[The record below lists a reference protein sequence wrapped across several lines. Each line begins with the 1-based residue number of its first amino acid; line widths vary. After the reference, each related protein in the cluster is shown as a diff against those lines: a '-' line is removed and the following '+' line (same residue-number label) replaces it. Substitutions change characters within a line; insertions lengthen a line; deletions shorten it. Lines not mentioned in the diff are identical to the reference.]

1 MKEVLINIA
10 CWGGL
15 GLAIW
20 LAYRCVRS
28 FVLGMIFMIGGK

>member
-1 MKEVLINIA
+1 VKEVLITIA
-10 CWGGL
+10 CLGGL
-15 GLAIW
+15 GLSIW